1 MKLRLAPILISVAV
15 TALVL
20 FGGWFIYNSVAMK
33 DPLVNLAE
41 PFPGVEEVSVRI
53 QDQAVNMTLTLSHDA
68 DIANIV
74 STLRREGA
82 SIIGS
87 RELKLDIIDRS
98 NEELDAWWSK
108 ALFDIAEAMEARR
121 YGEIPAIL
129 DSHAQALDGLDVN
142 TSIDD
147 QYVYVQ
153 MKQGEF
159 VKFALLERMPAMMG
173 VWSNE

>member
-87 RELKLDIIDRS
+87 ES
-98 NEELDAWWSK
+98 
-108 ALFDIAEAMEARR
+108 
-121 YGEIPAIL
+121 
-129 DSHAQALDGLDVN
+129 
-142 TSIDD
+142 
-147 QYVYVQ
+147 
-153 MKQGEF
+153 
-159 VKFALLERMPAMMG
+159 
-173 VWSNE
+173 